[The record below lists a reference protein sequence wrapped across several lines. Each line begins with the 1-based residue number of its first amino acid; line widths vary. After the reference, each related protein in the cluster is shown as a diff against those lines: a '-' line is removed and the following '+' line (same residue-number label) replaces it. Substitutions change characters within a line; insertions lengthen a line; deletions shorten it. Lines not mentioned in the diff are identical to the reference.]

1 MGSVLGSDLSCG
13 DPVSSKLSKMFAA
26 VLSTSL
32 LPRSAYLSGTHQRE
46 GTADGAEAAGEG
58 VVAAG
63 IEDDMVEAVAGVLD
77 GSQRG
82 TQGRCPRLWPH
93 LNNNSVL
100 CPRNSEP
107 AWPGR
112 PILPVADIPERH
124 DHAGKRRS
132 MGVSACSL
140 AGRDK

>member
-1 MGSVLGSDLSCG
+1 MGSDLSCG

-82 TQGRCPRLWPH
+82 VGADGVDVHVALVLDLGIDRDEEVLAARLQPRAMSRDRVWRWPA
-93 LNNNSVL
+93 L
-100 CPRNSEP
+100 
-107 AWPGR
+107 G
-112 PILPVADIPERH
+112 
-124 DHAGKRRS
+124 G
-132 MGVSACSL
+132 L
-140 AGRDK
+140 AGVVNDAGL